1 MQGSKGDT
9 DVKDRLLGSVGEGE
23 GGMIWENSTE
33 THILPYEKQITS
45 VSLMYEAGQ
54 PKLELWDNPKGE
66 NGESGRGVQDGGIH
80 VYLYV
85 WQKPSRYY
93 KIIILQLK

>member
-1 MQGSKGDT
+1 
-9 DVKDRLLGSVGEGE
+9 
-23 GGMIWENSTE
+23 
-33 THILPYEKQITS
+33 
-45 VSLMYEAGQ
+45 MYEAGQ
-54 PKLELWDNPKGE
+54 PKLKLWDNPKGE

>member
-23 GGMIWENSTE
+23 GGMIWENSIE
-33 THILPYEKQITS
+33 ARILPYEKQITS
-45 VSLMYEAGQ
+45 VSLMYEAGH
-54 PKLELWDNPKGE
+54 PKLKLWDNPKGE
-66 NGESGRGVQDGGIH
+66 NGEGGRGVQDGGIH

-85 WQKPSRYY
+85 WQKPSRYC